1 MSESEMAR
9 PTPSRLQRQIQQP
22 TIGVK
27 LIPKNIL
34 FPNFPGHM
42 GITWKLAG
50 SRSFRGFRFNA
61 DDLPLEYRSPSRW
74 RDYLF
79 DHRVRGLVVNDVI
92 LQDTLM
98 KMPEKVLCKQWIVNS
113 VEVSEIDA
121 NTPIG
126 PYGWYSFDPD
136 PPTGS
141 HNCVTW
147 TIEVVNRVLHN
158 VLQPVRKGRI
168 RLAIEMLS
176 NMGAKPSA

>member
-1 MSESEMAR
+1 MPK
-9 PTPSRLQRQIQQP
+9 PTSSSLQQQTLHP

-42 GITWKLAG
+42 GITWKLG
-50 SRSFRGFRFNA
+50 RSRSFRGFRFNP
-61 DDLPLEYRSPSRW
+61 DELPLAYRSPLRW

-79 DHRVRGLVVNDVI
+79 DHQVRGYVVNDII

-113 VEVSEIDA
+113 VEVSQIDA
-121 NTPIG
+121 NTPVG
-126 PYGWYSFDPD
+126 PYGWYSFEPD
-136 PPTGS
+136 PATGR

-147 TIEVVNRVLHN
+147 TIEVVNRVLNN
-158 VLQPVRKGRI
+158 VLQPVQKGRI
-168 RLAIEMLS
+168 RLATEMLS
-176 NMGAKPSA
+176 KIGAMPSA